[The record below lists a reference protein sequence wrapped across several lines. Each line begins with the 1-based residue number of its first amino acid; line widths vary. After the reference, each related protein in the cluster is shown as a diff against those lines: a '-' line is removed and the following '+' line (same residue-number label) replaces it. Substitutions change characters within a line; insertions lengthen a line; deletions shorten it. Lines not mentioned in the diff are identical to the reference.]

1 MKEDP
6 NKPALDNRQFIALDQ
21 VYGVSSW
28 SRSIGCT
35 PEQLRRAVKEVGK
48 SADAVR
54 QYLKARR

>member
-6 NKPALDNRQFIALDQ
+6 NRAALDSRQLIAVDQ
-21 VYGVSSW
+21 VNSVSSW

-35 PEQLRRAVKEVGK
+35 PEQLRLAVKEVGR

-54 QYLKARR
+54 RYLKARR

>member
-6 NKPALDNRQFIALDQ
+6 NKAALDSRQFIAMDQ
-21 VYGVSSW
+21 IHGVSSW
-28 SRSIGCT
+28 SRSLGCT

-54 QYLKARR
+54 QFLKAHR